1 MEGIS
6 IVVPV
11 YNEEDNI
18 KELHREIKET
28 CDKLAYKYEIIFI
41 DDGSKDK
48 TAERAQGL
56 SPLKFIQLRRN
67 FGQTAAMDAGIKNAK
82 YDYIITMDGDRQNDP
97 NDIPNLIK
105 YLEKNDLDVV
115 SGWRKNRKDT
125 VMKRF
130 TSRGANLL
138 RKIIV
143 KDNIHDS
150 GCSLKLYK
158 KECFEDINL
167 YGEMHRFIP
176 ALLEIK
182 GFKVGEIVVNH
193 RARTA
198 GVSKYNWKR
207 TFKGF
212 VDMIS
217 VWFWNRFAVRPLHLM
232 GSAGIITLGL
242 GGLCALWTII
252 LFFMGEDL
260 SDNFQPILTIFFIIT
275 GLQLFIFGLIADM
288 LTKIYYGS
296 KIDNS
301 YSIKEIVDNNEENL
315 K

>member
-1 MEGIS
+1 MRGIS
-6 IVVPV
+6 IVVPIF
-11 YNEEDNI
+11 NEEDNVE
-18 KELHREIKET
+18 ELHKEIKEV
-28 CDKLAYKYEIIFI
+28 CEELNYDYEIIFI

-48 TAERAQGL
+48 TYERAMNL
-56 SPLKFIQLRRN
+56 NPLKYIRFRRN
-67 FGQTAAMDAGIKNAK
+67 FGQTAAMDAGIKSAK

-97 NDIPNLIK
+97 ADIPNLIN
-105 YLEKNDLDVV
+105 YLEENDLDVV
-115 SGWRKNRKDT
+115 SGWRKYRKDT
-125 VMKRF
+125 FMKKF

-138 RKIIV
+138 RGLIV

-150 GCSLKLYK
+150 GCSLKIYK
-158 KECFEDINL
+158 KECFENVNL

-182 GFKVGEIVVNH
+182 GFNVGEVVVNH

-198 GVSKYNWKR
+198 GVTKYNWKR

-217 VWFWNRFAVRPLHLM
+217 VWFWHKFAVRPLHLM
-232 GSAGIITLGL
+232 GSAGIVTLGC
-242 GGLCALWTII
+242 GIFFAIWTVV
-252 LFFMGEDL
+252 LFLTGEDL

-275 GLQLFIFGLIADM
+275 GLQLFIFGLLGDM
-288 LTKIYYGS
+288 LSKIYYGS
-296 KIDNS
+296 KIDKS
-301 YSIKEIVDNNEENL
+301 YSIKEIKEN